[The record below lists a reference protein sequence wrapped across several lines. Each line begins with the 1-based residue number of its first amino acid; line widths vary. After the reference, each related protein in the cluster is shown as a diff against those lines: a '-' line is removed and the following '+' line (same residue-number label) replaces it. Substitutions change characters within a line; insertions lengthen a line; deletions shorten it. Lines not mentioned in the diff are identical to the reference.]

1 MGTDCGFQQS
11 LLKWTFTA
19 HLWSATSLCPPP
31 LICLWYILTP
41 LWTPLSC
48 LSRFFFMVKILL
60 GTSSAMSHFLESRIP
75 SSRCF
80 VVSRPSQSC
89 SLVLTI
95 CLPRF
100 KVYLATGLLI
110 QRKSH
115 VKDLYMKE
123 SQGLH
128 WWLSGSESACQCGGH
143 RFDPWFRKIPYAME
157 QLSQCST
164 IREATTT
171 KSWRAT
177 TKGSPCS
184 RQLEKACP
192 KQQGPSAAQNKINN
206 LKKKELFTNFY
217 KNELHCFPKQ
227 CIILHSY

>member
-1 MGTDCGFQQS
+1 MACELYLNKAVIF
-11 LLKWTFTA
+11 LKTIKEPQIEIGNW
-19 HLWSATSLCPPP
+19 LWVPAKPPKMNSYCPP
-31 LICLWYILTP
+31 LISYIPVPTTLDMPVIILTP

-48 LSRFFFMVKILL
+48 LSRFFFMVKTLL

-115 VKDLYMKE
+115 VKDKYMKE
-123 SQGLH
+123 SQGLP
-128 WWLSGSESACQCGGH
+128 WWLSGSESACQCRGH
-143 RFDPWFRKIPYAME
+143 RFDPWFKKIPYAVE
-157 QLSQCST
+157 QLSQCSA
-164 IREATTT
+164 IREATTMR
-171 KSWRAT
+171 S
-177 TKGSPCS
+177 
-184 RQLEKACP
+184 
-192 KQQGPSAAQNKINN
+192 
-206 LKKKELFTNFY
+206 
-217 KNELHCFPKQ
+217 LHTALQKCT
-227 CIILHSY
+227 

>member
-1 MGTDCGFQQS
+1 
-11 LLKWTFTA
+11 
-19 HLWSATSLCPPP
+19 
-31 LICLWYILTP
+31 
-41 LWTPLSC
+41 
-48 LSRFFFMVKILL
+48 
-60 GTSSAMSHFLESRIP
+60 MSHFLESRIP

-143 RFDPWFRKIPYAME
+143 RFDP
-157 QLSQCST
+157 
-164 IREATTT
+164 
-171 KSWRAT
+171 
-177 TKGSPCS
+177 
-184 RQLEKACP
+184 
-192 KQQGPSAAQNKINN
+192 
-206 LKKKELFTNFY
+206 
-217 KNELHCFPKQ
+217 
-227 CIILHSY
+227 